1 MTTRPQLKLGRH
13 LIPGLASVA
22 LFVVMAA
29 AFLSAS
35 FPTPN
40 GFGSGSITASIG
52 YALFDLDMDGRIAS
66 ENFLVAFEIID
77 VVLVAAL
84 VASIML
90 ARRDGGIFGGG
101 SDSSDVSENTAETVR
116 ADGGDPTQSTE
127 KPMDKQET
135 TIDNGEDDR

>member
-13 LIPGLASVA
+13 LLPGLASVA

-52 YALFDLDMDGRIAS
+52 YALFDLDMEGRIAS
-66 ENFLVAFEIID
+66 ENFLIAFEIID

-90 ARRDGGIFGGG
+90 ARRDGGLFGG
-101 SDSSDVSENTAETVR
+101 DTSSDAESAGDTVR
-116 ADGGDPTQSTE
+116 TDGGDTTQSTE
-127 KPMDKQET
+127 KPMNKEENT
-135 TIDNGEDDR
+135 STNDNGEDGW